1 MAKEKTRKK
10 KKRRKKNYL
19 LRFVILILIGVSA
32 YFVMS
37 ASFFEVTEVE
47 VVNNNYFTKEQVL
60 NIAGVENGENIFFDV
75 NTGKVKDTLME
86 EPYIRNAKVKIKL
99 PSTVVIEIEE
109 REEKAAVK
117 YGDSYIILDGD
128 GLVLRQTD
136 VVPSVT
142 ELTGL
147 TLKSIQ
153 PGTALDVE
161 ENYQFSDT
169 LDIIG
174 IMDESEVYFKKIDI
188 SSVKVR
194 AYIYDKLVCVGTPET
209 IISNLNSGGLQ
220 KVLFE
225 LYSQGVERGTITVGA
240 DGSCAFSAAT
250 DDHGEE

>member
-117 YGDSYIILDGD
+117 YGDSYII
-128 GLVLRQTD
+128 
-136 VVPSVT
+136 PSVT

-188 SSVKVR
+188 SAVRVR